1 MEHATYGG
9 FNPGKEPRLI
19 LRPSAHTTYHHRTR
33 ARVINYWRQG
43 ADVLTVSLPTTPS
56 ERTRKSGPLQPE
68 HATWHVVPGIFAQ
81 SKLAFWRNLTKGRY
95 TGTRANAVW
104 GRCPTACAFF
114 FGKAWG
120 ALGELCRA
128 RHCRPPPLE
137 RLPRLAFA
145 HNRRI
150 YLPKTALA
158 AHASLC
164 PSFSAH
170 TYLKQQL
177 QPLQITNLQSED
189 LTLQKA

>member
-1 MEHATYGG
+1 MRYG
-9 FNPGKEPRLI
+9 
-19 LRPSAHTTYHHRTR
+19 
-33 ARVINYWRQG
+33 V
-43 ADVLTVSLPTTPS
+43 
-56 ERTRKSGPLQPE
+56 
-68 HATWHVVPGIFAQ
+68 
-81 SKLAFWRNLTKGRY
+81 
-95 TGTRANAVW
+95 
-104 GRCPTACAFF
+104 
-114 FGKAWG
+114 G
-120 ALGELCRA
+120 ALPHVHFFLVKLGVHWASCAERGTADRL
-128 RHCRPPPLE
+128 PLE

-170 TYLKQQL
+170 TYLKRQL